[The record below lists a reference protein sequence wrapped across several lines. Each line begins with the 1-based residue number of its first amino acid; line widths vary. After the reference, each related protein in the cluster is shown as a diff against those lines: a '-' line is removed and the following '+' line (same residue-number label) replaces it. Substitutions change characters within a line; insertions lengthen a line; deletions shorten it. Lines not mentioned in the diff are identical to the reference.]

1 MTAPFK
7 PVLPPVRLPLFEGPL
22 DLLLY
27 LIERNELDITK
38 ISLAHVTAQYLEYM
52 TVLQSLTMDQL
63 AEYLVV
69 AAKLLYI
76 KSSLLI
82 PRPPEPNEEEDVGEA
97 LVEQLKAY
105 RLFRTLARQLA
116 EREQFTAY
124 GRIVTPPRL
133 EPAGTGLEGVS
144 MEDLLRLAR
153 RALIAQPEA
162 PSVDRFLAPHR
173 LTIHEA
179 IERILQAVQNARRIA
194 LSSLLQEAETR
205 YDLIVLFMG
214 LLELLKQRQ
223 VIARQS
229 RLFDEIYIEPYSLS
243 IPSVE

>member
-1 MTAPFK
+1 MTVPFK
-7 PVLPPVRLPLFEGPL
+7 PTLPPVRLPLFEGPL

-38 ISLAHVTAQYLEYM
+38 ISLAHVTAQYLEYV

-82 PRPPEPNEEEDVGEA
+82 PRPPEPSEEEDVGEA

-105 RLFRTLARQLA
+105 RLFRALARQLA
-116 EREQFTAY
+116 DREPFTAY
-124 GRIVTPPRL
+124 GRITVPPRP
-133 EPAGTGLEGVS
+133 EFPGTGLEGVS
-144 MEDLLRLAR
+144 LEDLLRLAR
-153 RALIAQPEA
+153 RALIARSEA
-162 PSVDRFLAPHR
+162 PLVDRFLAPYR

-179 IERILQAVQNARRIA
+179 IQRILQAVRSAQRVA
-194 LSSLLQEAETR
+194 LSSLLHEAETR
-205 YDLIVLFMG
+205 YDLVALFLG

-229 RLFDEIYIEPYSLS
+229 RLFDEIYIEPSSSS
-243 IPSVE
+243 IPSIE

>member
-1 MTAPFK
+1 MTVPFK
-7 PVLPPVRLPLFEGPL
+7 PILPPVRLPLFEGPL

-38 ISLAHVTAQYLEYM
+38 ISLAHVTAQYLEYV
-52 TVLQSLTMDQL
+52 TTLQSLTMDQL

-82 PRPPEPNEEEDVGEA
+82 PRPPEPNEEDVGEA

-116 EREQFTAY
+116 ERERFTAY
-124 GRIVTPPRL
+124 GRIATPPRP

-144 MEDLLRLAR
+144 IEDLLRLAR

-162 PSVDRFLAPHR
+162 PSVDHFLAPYR

-179 IERILQAVQNARRIA
+179 IKRIMQAVQNARRVA
-194 LSSLLQEAETR
+194 LSDLLQEAETR
-205 YDLIVLFMG
+205 YDLIVLFLG

-229 RLFDEIYIEPYSLS
+229 RLFDEIFIEPSSSS
-243 IPSVE
+243 IASAE